1 MKSVEINYIYIG
13 KKLDLLGGTMMKEWQ
28 KELVKK
34 VFVTVVCTVVK
45 EVVKNSLKS

>member
-13 KKLDLLGGTMMKEWQ
+13 EIALLGGTMMKEWQ

>member
-13 KKLDLLGGTMMKEWQ
+13 EKLDLLGGMIMEDWK
-28 KELVKK
+28 KELLKK

>member
-13 KKLDLLGGTMMKEWQ
+13 KIDLLGGTMMKEWQ